1 MMNCA
6 SFVSEFCSLD
16 DAGFAFTAQHVPL
29 HKSSYRLRRSANFQ
43 HFKHQRKTKVISKP
57 TAAAI
62 SAPSAPTY
70 NNILLAYLSQ
80 FNPAVVS
87 RVVQDHFVYGYHEAI
102 VSVDLSKN
110 PNGRHPLINALWLLN
125 LRMEHIPLIIDTG
138 ASCCITPC
146 KSDFKPGSYRSSDIK
161 VRDLSGENQVIGQG
175 AVLWTV
181 KDTRGRKQVIELP
194 ALHIPTAKVR
204 LLSPQVL
211 KKLHNVGG
219 SIEEDG
225 IALFGSDDVRIFAP
239 YNDLSNLPEL
249 TLHDPPSAGAFW
261 ESAFAMD
268 DELRKAASDPHA
280 RSFESAFLNT
290 LDDGNGNLKS
300 SQKELLLW
308 HHKLSHTNFAK
319 VRLLT
324 KNTQWIRVSDIA
336 DDALHV
342 DAILPMAHSTPSAQ
356 ETLDCKCAACLMA
369 KARRKT
375 PAKPST
381 IISTPAEMVLKTD
394 DLVPGQC
401 ISVDHYVSPTRGR
414 RVDGYGRAAHRDG
427 YVGGAVFVDH
437 ASSKVFHQPQ
447 TDLSASSTIF
457 GKQRVEDEAKSC
469 GISVKKYHSDNGV
482 FCSHEFRE
490 HCKGQNQDL
499 DFSAPGAKH
508 QNGVAERAI
517 GTLSRMARANLIHLM
532 IHWPQFCDINLWALA
547 MNYAVWVYNRLPKRS
562 LGGLSPN
569 EFWSGSRSDHSDLR
583 RTHVFGCPIYV
594 LDPDLQDGKR
604 IPKWTS
610 RARKGM
616 FVGFSSEH
624 SSQCPLVLNL
634 ETGHISPQYHVVFD
648 DKFASVVSLDK
659 SHADVESVFE
669 SLHNA
674 GMSELFL
681 DPEEIYGFKAPDG
694 VSDGGSNGAPANG
707 PDGASDGVCF
717 DESRPQRSEQ
727 ARRAPQR
734 LDPNP
739 SKRAYTLLPIGA
751 AVLPLTSWA
760 QPPAIFANT
769 MKQPRLF
776 HNKVKVSR
784 ADLAERSLLRGSW
797 SNEVSAFTAGHCGSQ
812 LSLPWVDDD
821 TYWNNASESEK
832 YSYNAT
838 TARVNA
844 LILPDLSPMASP
856 SDGLIDTIEPHALS
870 AKTRSNAEDNP
881 TWTEAMSGDNAADY
895 YNAAIEELITLQ
907 EKLHCW
913 ELVRYEKTMNV
924 LPSTWA
930 FKCKRYP
937 DGRIKKFKARFCA
950 RGDRQKEG
958 IDYFETWSPVV
969 QWQTVRLMMIFSS
982 ILGLKSAQADIT
994 AAFVHADLP
1003 EEVYIQQPKGFEY
1016 SNPND
1021 PDARFVLKLNKALY
1035 GLKQA
1040 PRHFFNHL
1048 KARLEKHGVRQSTCD
1063 PCLFIGNHIIV
1074 VVYVDDLLLYA
1085 REDSTIDK
1093 LIKDLHDDGVWI
1105 RKEGSA
1111 EGFLGVDIKQNQD
1124 GSFTLT
1130 QTGLITRVLDAL
1142 GLHASFTSEKD
1153 TPAET
1158 TPLPKDTD
1166 GDPPDSSINYPSVV
1180 GMLLYLAGHTRP
1192 DISFAVHQCARYTFK
1207 PTKRHCLALKR
1218 IGRYLKGTQGKG
1230 LIMTPSDYIHVDCYP
1245 DADFAGLYNTKDA
1258 QDPHCVRSRTGF
1270 VILVAGCPVLWKSKL
1285 QSEIAL
1291 STMEAEYVALSTSC
1305 KDLFPLLDL
1314 IRELSSAVN
1323 LPMDKHSNMHIKIHE
1338 DNVGA
1343 LTLGKLEPRRM
1354 TPRSKHYAIKYHW
1367 FREQIGPRNIE
1378 LIKVDTT
1385 NQLGDIFTKGLGA
1398 TAFQRLRLK
1407 LMGW

>member
-1 MMNCA
+1 MSLPPPLPDPSSLLHLLLLVAGALYLPYWLLCLVSYIQQLRACLQWWFIKRCFTASAAEPSLSPSPRPPPAWGSLHKYLLLLAFLPTATASDASDLTYTFWSLASHFGPFLMFLWTKLNWMLPWIMVTLSLVAIPILAIVWINKYLYPLVASVARVPARWYFAPILPTILGSALLFWIQVIEQHQPNPSQVTLGRWICAPLYYLFFRGFCNGISNFIDRLLDRLLPFDNYSDLRLSLLPSLEDGRWLHQTIRRPNRKAHDWRRRHGRKPLPPKITVISTVHIPSFGVIIRLIAKLLVYRVAFGLAHRFRGQPSPSINKDSLSPPPWPTPTPEDVFQDTCSHPAHCPNPDYDLDTDLEQSDPDPVSSNLHGTSDEYMMNCA
-6 SFVSEFCSLD
+6 SFASEFCSLD

-43 HFKHQRKTKVISKP
+43 HFKHQRKAKVVPKP
-57 TAAAI
+57 TAA
-62 SAPSAPTY
+62 SASVPSAPTY
-70 NNILLAYLSQ
+70 DNFLLAYLST

-87 RVVQDHFVYGYHEAI
+87 RVMQDHFVYGYHEAK
-102 VSVDLSKN
+102 VSVDLSHN

-146 KSDFKPGSYRSSDIK
+146 KADFKPGSYRSSDIK

-175 AVLWTV
+175 TVLWTV

-219 SIEEDG
+219 NIEADG
-225 IALFGSDDVRIFAP
+225 IALFGTDDIKIFAP

-249 TLHDPPSAGAFW
+249 TLHDPPSASAFW
-261 ESAFAMD
+261 ESAFAID
-268 DELRKAASDPHA
+268 DELCKAAADPHA
-280 RSFESAFLNT
+280 RFFDSAFINT

-324 KNTQWIRVSDIA
+324 KATQWIRVSDIA

-342 DAILPMAHSTPSAQ
+342 DAILPMTHSTPSSQ

-375 PAKPST
+375 PAGPSKT
-381 IISTPAEMVLKTD
+381 TSTPTEMVLKTD
-394 DLVPGQC
+394 DLAPGQC

-414 RVDGYGRAAHRDG
+414 RVDGYGRATHRDG

-457 GKQRVEDEAKSC
+457 GKQRVENEAQSC

-490 HCKGQNQDL
+490 HCNGQNQDL

-569 EFWSGSRSDHSDLR
+569 EFWSGSRSDHSDLK
-583 RTHVFGCPIYV
+583 RTHVFGCPVYV

-681 DPEEIYGFKAPDG
+681 DPEEVYGFKAPDG
-694 VSDGGSNGAPANG
+694 VSDGDLDGAPTNVLDG
-707 PDGASDGVCF
+707 VSDGASDKMCL
-717 DESRPQRSEQ
+717 DNSRPQRSEQ
-727 ARRAPQR
+727 ARRPPQR

-739 SKRAYTLLPIGA
+739 TKRAYTLLPIGA

-760 QPPAIFANT
+760 QPPAMFANT
-769 MKQPRLF
+769 MKQLRLF

-821 TYWNNASESEK
+821 TYWNNASDSEK

-844 LILPDLSPMASP
+844 LILPDLSLPLPRPPMVSSTPLNRMHYLPKLAAM
-856 SDGLIDTIEPHALS
+856 L
-870 AKTRSNAEDNP
+870 KT
-881 TWTEAMSGDNAADY
+881 T
-895 YNAAIEELITLQ
+895 
-907 EKLHCW
+907 
-913 ELVRYEKTMNV
+913 
-924 LPSTWA
+924 
-930 FKCKRYP
+930 
-937 DGRIKKFKARFCA
+937 
-950 RGDRQKEG
+950 
-958 IDYFETWSPVV
+958 
-969 QWQTVRLMMIFSS
+969 
-982 ILGLKSAQADIT
+982 
-994 AAFVHADLP
+994 
-1003 EEVYIQQPKGFEY
+1003 QP
-1016 SNPND
+1016 
-1021 PDARFVLKLNKALY
+1021 
-1035 GLKQA
+1035 GLKQ
-1040 PRHFFNHL
+1040 
-1048 KARLEKHGVRQSTCD
+1048 
-1063 PCLFIGNHIIV
+1063 CL
-1074 VVYVDDLLLYA
+1074 A
-1085 REDSTIDK
+1085 T
-1093 LIKDLHDDGVWI
+1093 
-1105 RKEGSA
+1105 
-1111 EGFLGVDIKQNQD
+1111 
-1124 GSFTLT
+1124 
-1130 QTGLITRVLDAL
+1130 
-1142 GLHASFTSEKD
+1142 
-1153 TPAET
+1153 
-1158 TPLPKDTD
+1158 
-1166 GDPPDSSINYPSVV
+1166 
-1180 GMLLYLAGHTRP
+1180 MLLTTTMLPSRNSSRFKKSFIAGNLSATRR
-1192 DISFAVHQCARYTFK
+1192 Q
-1207 PTKRHCLALKR
+1207 
-1218 IGRYLKGTQGKG
+1218 
-1230 LIMTPSDYIHVDCYP
+1230 
-1245 DADFAGLYNTKDA
+1245 
-1258 QDPHCVRSRTGF
+1258 
-1270 VILVAGCPVLWKSKL
+1270 
-1285 QSEIAL
+1285 
-1291 STMEAEYVALSTSC
+1291 
-1305 KDLFPLLDL
+1305 
-1314 IRELSSAVN
+1314 
-1323 LPMDKHSNMHIKIHE
+1323 
-1338 DNVGA
+1338 
-1343 LTLGKLEPRRM
+1343 
-1354 TPRSKHYAIKYHW
+1354 
-1367 FREQIGPRNIE
+1367 
-1378 LIKVDTT
+1378 
-1385 NQLGDIFTKGLGA
+1385 
-1398 TAFQRLRLK
+1398 
-1407 LMGW
+1407 